1 MILRAYHG
9 SAYPVSLELF
19 EVSVKGIRST
29 GSFPEE
35 LDIPPEPG
43 AQQQAA
49 PEDQP
54 LSSFPA
60 ASP

>member
-35 LDIPPEPG
+35 LDIPP
-43 AQQQAA
+43 
-49 PEDQP
+49 
-54 LSSFPA
+54 
-60 ASP
+60 